1 MKPEPDQPI
10 ACNLGSTGQLVRR
23 ALSPVS
29 CPERF
34 REDLRRRLIDGPPA
48 AHLLLNQESTP
59 RAAPWAC

>member
-23 ALSPVS
+23 ALSPVH

-34 REDLRRRLIDGPPA
+34 REDLRQKLVGPPSA
-48 AHLLLNQESTP
+48 QYLPGKDTAPRTAP
-59 RAAPWAC
+59 RAC